1 MSQEYKR
8 LSEEQTEITQERR
21 SQEDRNLN
29 TSSGGGSL
37 GASHESQ
44 ERSPRGNHG
53 NVNTSSMEIL
63 APHQEG
69 IVEAQER
76 GAVGGKVDA
85 KGGPGRFR
93 RFLTRLMTSY
103 PPYEDIIHVRKTDPE
118 EASPN
123 PVPEPEVFPHNETNT
138 SKPYDQSDE
147 PGLRPT
153 WSYMKRQA
161 SSHGIMVATL
171 LMINAA
177 QLKTLILM
185 DDAMRDAFWMGSLVL
200 VAISLTLLT
209 CLTVLVT
216 LTVLHR
222 VHTPQHHVV
231 STHLNDVTVVLSV
244 LVLVCN
250 ILTTVF
256 GLTNL

>member
-85 KGGPGRFR
+85 
-93 RFLTRLMTSY
+93 
-103 PPYEDIIHVRKTDPE
+103 
-118 EASPN
+118 
-123 PVPEPEVFPHNETNT
+123 
-138 SKPYDQSDE
+138 KPYDQSDE

>member
-1 MSQEYKR
+1 V
-8 LSEEQTEITQERR
+8 
-21 SQEDRNLN
+21 N
-29 TSSGGGSL
+29 TSPGGDSL
-37 GASHESQ
+37 GASQESR
-44 ERSPRGNHG
+44 EASPRGRHN

-63 APHQEG
+63 PTQEG
-69 IVEAQER
+69 GVVESQE
-76 GAVGGKVDA
+76 GADGGKV
-85 KGGPGRFR
+85 
-93 RFLTRLMTSY
+93 
-103 PPYEDIIHVRKTDPE
+103 
-118 EASPN
+118 EA
-123 PVPEPEVFPHNETNT
+123 
-138 SKPYDQSDE
+138 KPYDQSDE

-161 SSHGIMVATL
+161 SSHGILVATL

-185 DDAMRDAFWMGSLVL
+185 DDVMRDAFWMGSLVL
-200 VAISLTLLT
+200 VAVSLTLLT

-231 STHLNDVTVVLSV
+231 STHLNDVTVVISV
-244 LVLVCN
+244 LVIVCN